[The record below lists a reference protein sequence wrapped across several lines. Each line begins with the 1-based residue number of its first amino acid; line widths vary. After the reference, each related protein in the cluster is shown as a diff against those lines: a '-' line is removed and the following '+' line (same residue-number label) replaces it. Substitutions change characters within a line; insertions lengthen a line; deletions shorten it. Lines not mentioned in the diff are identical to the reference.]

1 MHHSIATRSSVLAMA
16 LAAAFALPAIA
27 QRTEHPTPTTP
38 PPPTGSPT
46 ETTPRTLGFAEL
58 DVNADGKVSKD
69 EAAAD
74 ARLTSHFAQV
84 DRDGDGQISDAEYA
98 AGHQRTDTSTPQ

>member
-1 MHHSIATRSSVLAMA
+1 MHNTIAKRTLLVSIA

-27 QRTEHPTPTTP
+27 QRTEQPTPP
-38 PPPTGSPT
+38 SPPTGST
-46 ETTPRTLGFAEL
+46 TDTTPRSLSFGDL

-84 DRDGDGQISDAEYA
+84 DRDGDGQISETEYA
-98 AGHQRTDTSTPQ
+98 AGHQRDDSTPP

>member
-1 MHHSIATRSSVLAMA
+1 MMT
-16 LAAAFALPAIA
+16 F
-27 QRTEHPTPTTP
+27 TD
-38 PPPTGSPT
+38 
-46 ETTPRTLGFAEL
+46 L

-84 DRDGDGQISDAEYA
+84 DRDGDGQVSQTEFAT
-98 AGHQRTDTSTPQ
+98 GHEQRTP